1 MVGKRFSFVSLRPL
15 VGLVTSL
22 AIFMIA
28 FASLVN
34 WEDGDASKDS
44 DFLQRNRVIENVVI
58 KGVALD
64 TEVNYTIETSTLM
77 QFPEKGLSEL
87 VNPRISQIAADG
99 VERILIAESGK
110 YFEDKREVLLEG
122 NVRITVSHP
131 NQANTI
137 ESKIDELRFALGDL
151 EN

>member
-1 MVGKRFSFVSLRPL
+1 MVGKRISFVSLRPL

-22 AIFMIA
+22 AICLIA
-28 FASLVN
+28 FASLIN

-87 VNPRISQIAADG
+87 GQPKNFTNRRGRCHACACRG
-99 VERILIAESGK
+99 FWKIL
-110 YFEDKREVLLEG
+110 
-122 NVRITVSHP
+122 
-131 NQANTI
+131 
-137 ESKIDELRFALGDL
+137 
-151 EN
+151 